1 MSVPWILDRIGMSPD
16 RRTGSRLGPEKSW
29 TSVLIETLMS
39 RAAGRVID
47 VFLEFRVSPWSLAIF
62 SASSLP
68 EGDTIITAFSMG
80 ANDSLVEKTVCSSF
94 GPTFVCQGIFQNSA

>member
-1 MSVPWILDRIGMSPD
+1 MSVPWILDRIGMSPH
-16 RRTGSRLGPEKSW
+16 RRTGSRLGPENSW
-29 TSVLIETLMS
+29 TSVLSETLMA

-47 VFLEFRVSPWSLAIF
+47 VFLEVSVSPWSPAIF

-68 EGDTIITAFSMG
+68 EGDTIMTASLTG
-80 ANDSLVEKTVCSSF
+80 AVGLLVEKTVCSSF